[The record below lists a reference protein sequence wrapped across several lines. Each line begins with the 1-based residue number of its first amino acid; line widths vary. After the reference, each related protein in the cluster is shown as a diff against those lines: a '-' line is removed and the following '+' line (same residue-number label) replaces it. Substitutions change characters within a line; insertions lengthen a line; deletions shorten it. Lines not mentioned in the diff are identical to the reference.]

1 MSCTAG
7 VWTKMATRFLAPQS
21 EDQQYAYLKQ
31 NLADVQN
38 HGKDKMGSVI
48 TVVTCVA
55 KTLIVL
61 EMTDAVSMDAK
72 MTVWHQWVSNFARST
87 RMHRCPVTNV
97 L

>member
-1 MSCTAG
+1 M
-7 VWTKMATRFLAPQS
+7 
-21 EDQQYAYLKQ
+21 
-31 NLADVQN
+31 ADVLN

-72 MTVWHQWVSNFARST
+72 MTAWHQVYGIR
-87 RMHRCPVTNV
+87 
-97 L
+97 